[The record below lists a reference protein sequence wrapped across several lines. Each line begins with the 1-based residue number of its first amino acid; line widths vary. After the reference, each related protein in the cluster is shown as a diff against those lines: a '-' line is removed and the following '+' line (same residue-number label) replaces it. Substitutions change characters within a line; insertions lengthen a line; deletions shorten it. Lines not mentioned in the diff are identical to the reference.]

1 MGDMQ
6 GALDELQA
14 AAGVLGH
21 RNPKVW
27 EIYVKIGD
35 LLKAAGDYTQ
45 ALRAYDAALDVSPN
59 QVSAF
64 TQRGIL
70 NQEFDA
76 YEKAEKDFESAV
88 QLDPTNPQAWSGLGI
103 AWMYLEHALPDG
115 KPKGYDSYDEGSIF
129 ALRRVMS
136 LQPKDMVTLSNL
148 VMAENRVCDWSYKKE
163 HEKAMKQALRERASR
178 KENFAPPFHA
188 FEFGYSPK
196 ELLVN
201 SKYLSKRISESVQ
214 HRRKLVPPNPA
225 AANLTSSHK
234 LRIGYV
240 NGAGFRNST
249 TTARCL
255 QSMFKHHSKTVEI
268 FCYAL
273 SSDDGSRER
282 SSIQTSCDG
291 GWVEGSRLTDDELAA
306 QVSKDEIHILVDTTG
321 YTMKQRTEIFAL
333 SRAPIV
339 LSFHGFPG
347 TMAAKFVH
355 YLSSDRLTSPPE
367 YQSYY
372 TEKLALVPYSYLIND
387 HKQSRQEVT
396 STTEQITRTE
406 LGFNED
412 DIILAS
418 FNQLYKIEPKIFKV
432 WMRIMREVPS
442 TKLWLLNFS
451 KAASKYLRKE
461 AAAAGVAK
469 DRLVFHSKFPKDIE
483 LLAKSHAD
491 LFLDTPLFNAH
502 TTGGDVLWAAIPM
515 LSLPGENFAQRVAS
529 GLIRSVRMIN
539 MSLVRDL
546 DDYAEVVIRM
556 CRRRRVLHDLKQ
568 QLRQERQRLPLFATN
583 LLTSHVE
590 ISMKMMWEVHASGT
604 KPRHVVVAD
613 SS

>member
-1 MGDMQ
+1 MRLVAALLVLAGAAAAGDFERIGQQALADFNQQRYPSALRGFQQLKQLQPDNHEILVAIAQTLQAMGDMQ

-347 TMAAKFVH
+347 TMAAKVTGAEKIARERECSEKVDEQIH
-355 YLSSDRLTSPPE
+355 GTM
-367 YQSYY
+367 
-372 TEKLALVPYSYLIND
+372 TEKENT
-387 HKQSRQEVT
+387 RGGGGEREGEFGTEVT
-396 STTEQITRTE
+396 CSLCITCLPTDSLHLPSINPTTPRSWRSCPTVISSM
-406 LGFNED
+406 
-412 DIILAS
+412 IINRAGRRLRQQLNKSPGQNLAS
-418 FNQLYKIEPKIFKV
+418 
-432 WMRIMREVPS
+432 MRTISSSRLS
-442 TKLWLLNFS
+442 TS
-451 KAASKYLRKE
+451 STRSSPRY
-461 AAAAGVAK
+461 
-469 DRLVFHSKFPKDIE
+469 SKFGCE
-483 LLAKSHAD
+483 S
-491 LFLDTPLFNAH
+491 
-502 TTGGDVLWAAIPM
+502 
-515 LSLPGENFAQRVAS
+515 
-529 GLIRSVRMIN
+529 
-539 MSLVRDL
+539 
-546 DDYAEVVIRM
+546 
-556 CRRRRVLHDLKQ
+556 
-568 QLRQERQRLPLFATN
+568 
-583 LLTSHVE
+583 
-590 ISMKMMWEVHASGT
+590 
-604 KPRHVVVAD
+604 
-613 SS
+613 